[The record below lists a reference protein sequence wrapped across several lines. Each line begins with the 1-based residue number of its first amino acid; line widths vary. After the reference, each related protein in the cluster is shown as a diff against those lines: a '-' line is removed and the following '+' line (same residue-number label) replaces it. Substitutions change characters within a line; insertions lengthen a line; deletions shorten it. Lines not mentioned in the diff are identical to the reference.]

1 MNKPVI
7 SYAPSWGR
15 KKLLAY
21 SIFDILTD
29 ENTEKKITLFL
40 IEEPENHLHKSM
52 HKLFMYLCDTLKIE
66 TFVVGDEKQS
76 IYIWRGAYPFDY
88 HLRLLTG

>member
-1 MNKPVI
+1 
-7 SYAPSWGR
+7 
-15 KKLLAY
+15 
-21 SIFDILTD
+21 
-29 ENTEKKITLFL
+29 
-40 IEEPENHLHKSM
+40 M